1 MKEWMWRT
9 FVKDYENIKDPVVRN
24 NYTKL
29 TGALGI
35 IVNSVLSLIK
45 LVIGLA
51 TNSIAVIAD
60 GAHDIADSLAACIT
74 LIGARL
80 ARKPADKDH
89 PYGHARIEYLC
100 GLVVSVIVITVGIE
114 LMKTSVEK
122 CMAPPEFEFSWTTVI
137 IVTIAIII
145 KGSSA
150 LFTIATGKRINSLP
164 VIAAGTD
171 NRNDVISSIII
182 VISMLIG
189 HFSGVVLDGY
199 MGCLVSLFIMYSGY
213 ELIKETISPLLGE
226 APDPEMVN
234 GISEMVEST
243 PGVLGIHDLV
253 VHNYGPGKVFAS
265 IHVEVDSEGN
275 LMESHDMI
283 DQIEMRIRK
292 AMNIEVTCHM
302 DPIEVNNPIRLEA
315 MEIIKKAI
323 LPMKE
328 IGIQSFHEVRVVPG
342 PPHTSSIFDLVVS
355 PDSKADLDEVKGDIQ
370 AEIAKLDPTYFIVIN
385 FDRAYSV
392 DTRAK

>member
-1 MKEWMWRT
+1 MKEWMWKT

-29 TGALGI
+29 TGTLGI
-35 IVNSVLSLIK
+35 IVNSTLSIIK
-45 LVIGLA
+45 IIIGLA

-60 GAHDIADSLAACIT
+60 GAHDIADSFAACIT
-74 LIGARL
+74 LLGARL
-80 ARKPADKDH
+80 ARRPADKDH

-100 GLVVSVIVITVGIE
+100 GLVVSVIVITVGYE
-114 LMKTSVEK
+114 LMKSSVEK
-122 CMAPPEFEFSWTTVI
+122 VMSGSDFEFAWSTVI
-137 IVTIAIII
+137 IIVLAIIM
-145 KGSSA
+145 KGASA

-182 VISMLIG
+182 VISMLVNYFTG
-189 HFSGVVLDGY
+189 LQLDGY
-199 MGCLVSLFIMYSGY
+199 MGCLVSLFILYSGY

-226 APDPEMVN
+226 APDPEMVKE
-234 GISEMVEST
+234 IAEMVEST
-243 PGVLGIHDLV
+243 PGVLGIHDFI

-265 IHVEVDSEGN
+265 IHVEVDSKGD

-302 DPIEVNNPIRLEA
+302 DPVEVDNPIRLQA
-315 MEIIKKAI
+315 MEVITSTIQ
-323 LPMKE
+323 PMHE
-328 IGIQSFHEVRVVPG
+328 MGIESFHDLRVVPG
-342 PPHTSSIFDLVVS
+342 PTHTNIIFDLVMT
-355 PDSKADLDEVKGDIQ
+355 PGKKIDQDAVKDQIQ
-370 AEIAKLDPTYFIVIN
+370 QEIRKIDPTYFIVIN
-385 FDRAYSV
+385 FEYAYSW
-392 DTRAK
+392 A